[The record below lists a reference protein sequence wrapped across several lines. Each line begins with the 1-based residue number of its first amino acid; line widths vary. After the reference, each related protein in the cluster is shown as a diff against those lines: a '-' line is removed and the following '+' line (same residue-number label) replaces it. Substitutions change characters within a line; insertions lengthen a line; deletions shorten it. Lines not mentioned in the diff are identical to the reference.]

1 MKPKPR
7 KPGLVVDS
15 NAYSSA
21 ENTAS
26 INYEKYTCR
35 ICFEE
40 SEDSSQLISPCLCK
54 GILTCAILGSMRSQ
68 QAAPLLAPK
77 HEKKAIRVSNA
88 CARVSSAMIASRCK
102 VLGLSLPEHPI
113 FHQLRCSVP

>member
-7 KPGLVVDS
+7 KPGLVVDG

-21 ENTAS
+21 ENMAS

-54 GILTCAILGSMRSQ
+54 GTLTCAILGSMRS
-68 QAAPLLAPK
+68 
-77 HEKKAIRVSNA
+77 
-88 CARVSSAMIASRCK
+88 
-102 VLGLSLPEHPI
+102 
-113 FHQLRCSVP
+113 

>member
-1 MKPKPR
+1 MKGSEAALGGSALKRRSMKPKPR
-7 KPGLVVDS
+7 KPGLAVDG

-26 INYEKYTCR
+26 ISDEKYTCR

-54 GILTCAILGSMRSQ
+54 GTLTCGILGSMRSQ
-68 QAAPLLAPK
+68 QAAPSLVLK
-77 HEKKAIRVSNA
+77 HGKVLIRVSDA
-88 CARVSSAMIASRCK
+88 CAESA
-102 VLGLSLPEHPI
+102 LL
-113 FHQLRCSVP
+113 